1 MKKKIILNFILN
13 IVIVLSTLVAVGWY
27 FVAEPDILGST
38 GARCLRYF
46 TTDSNLLAAAGSLV
60 MVVLCA
66 KRMKNPA
73 FSIPRWAVVLK
84 FVGTVSV
91 TITLLTVIF
100 FLAPVAW
107 MKNGID
113 RFFFFF
119 RGNVFVLHLSTPVLA
134 LVSLLCFE
142 RGQMRTFRDALWG
155 LVPTVAYSILYFIM
169 VVIVERWTDWYGFTF
184 GGKVYMIPISVAS
197 MYLVTLGVSA
207 LLWKLGKKQTA
218 NRS

>member
-1 MKKKIILNFILN
+1 MNKKTILNFIIN
-13 IVIVLSTLVAVGWY
+13 IVIVLSTLAAVGWY
-27 FVAEPDILGST
+27 FVAESDVLDTT
-38 GARCLRYF
+38 GAGCLRYF

-60 MVVLCA
+60 MALLSA

-84 FVGTVSV
+84 FAGTVAV

-107 MKNGID
+107 MKNGIG

-119 RGNVFVLHLSTPVLA
+119 RGNVFVLHLSTPLLA

-142 RGQMRTFRDALWG
+142 RGQMRTFRDVLWG

-169 VVIVERWTDWYGFTF
+169 VVIAERWTDWYGFTF
-184 GGKVYMIPISVAS
+184 GGRAYMIPISVAS

-207 LLWKLGKKQTA
+207 LLWRLGKKQTV
-218 NRS
+218 NR